1 MAARYLKYLASTS
14 LKFSPIKFRPTMSTT
29 RCLSEQS
36 FQVEHDEANREFFI
50 KLGNDKAVLQYEVL
64 NPKTL
69 DLVHTEVPEALR
81 GKGIA
86 KHLAKLPCGRL
97 QLLECVSQK
106 SIWLKCHSTHVPIV
120 LASAKYES
128 KRANLWNEVGMGQ
141 LSTMLLVKTCK

>member
-1 MAARYLKYLASTS
+1 MATRYLKCLASTS
-14 LKFSPIKFRPTMSTT
+14 IKFSPIKFRPTMSTT

-50 KLGNDKAVLQYEVL
+50 RLGNDKAVLQYEVL

-86 KHLAKLPCGRL
+86 KHLAKAAFNFVAANSFQARVTCPY
-97 QLLECVSQK
+97 VN
-106 SIWLKCHSTHVPIV
+106 
-120 LASAKYES
+120 KYVNEEGDS
-128 KRANLWNEVGMGQ
+128 EFRAFV
-141 LSTMLLVKTCK
+141 VK

>member
-86 KHLAKLPCGRL
+86 KHLAKAAFDYVVSKDLQVRL
-97 QLLECVSQK
+97 TCTYLIK
-106 SIWLKCHSTHVPIV
+106 YCHEARNPEYTKHVV
-120 LASAKYES
+120 
-128 KRANLWNEVGMGQ
+128 Q
-141 LSTMLLVKTCK
+141 

>member
-1 MAARYLKYLASTS
+1 RPTSRSDLRYRTLRVGGFSKLATRHLKSLVSTS
-14 LKFSPIKFRPTMSTT
+14 IKFRPIKLIPTMSTT

-50 KLGNDKAVLQYEVL
+50 KLGKDKAVLQYEVL

-86 KHLAKLPCGRL
+86 KHLAKAAFDYVVNKDLQARL
-97 QLLECVSQK
+97 TCTYLIKYCHEAQNLEYTK
-106 SIWLKCHSTHVPIV
+106 HVV
-120 LASAKYES
+120 
-128 KRANLWNEVGMGQ
+128 Q
-141 LSTMLLVKTCK
+141 